1 MATIPH
7 PPRSQTKRRWLFT
20 LLAGMVLGG
29 VVAWLHYP
37 IGGADSIQAAVVAA
51 AIAMGWLH
59 WSAATLGRL
68 REPAEAGSSDGKR
81 RRLGF
86 VLIQLGLL
94 AGILGWISSGIY
106 YLVPANARTHKSLSV
121 DQSAPYTREYEY
133 RFWIETAPLYD
144 SASYQETGRFRSN
157 TMVRAS
163 QRTDNFGFLAVR
175 APFALGSRL
184 VLKEEIKQL
193 PYHPLLPVPREAAIG
208 FGLAALASLYL
219 GVRLSMRRRAT
230 PLAADETPPPLA
242 SSTAGEDSTAG
253 EESASGPQPVPASVG
268 PGTTPASPR
277 SAAAPLSRAQ
287 IYWFYVA
294 PLGVIAAGA
303 ILPLVFSFGREK
315 QWDLFASSIVLAVW
329 FHGLSRMAFR
339 LRAAGAAGEKRRI
352 LIACGLA
359 HLALLSAFLGW
370 AAYGTYCEVPAGEE
384 IFRGETFDP
393 RANYSNEYKGR
404 WWSPPDGST
413 IYKPAGKTSAATI
426 MRAGGTADRAGYLAV
441 RRPFSVAVRYVRA
454 NKVKMLNRHPLL
466 PVPQEAGLIFGAAA
480 LAALY
485 GAFRLFFGSRAVR
498 PDGPNST
505 V

>member
-1 MATIPH
+1 
-7 PPRSQTKRRWLFT
+7 
-20 LLAGMVLGG
+20 MVLGG

-37 IGGADSIQAAVVAA
+37 IGGADYIQAAVVVA

-59 WSAATLGRL
+59 WSAATLRRL
-68 REPAEAGSSDGKR
+68 REPADAGPSDAKR

-86 VLIQLGLL
+86 VLIQLGLM
-94 AGILGWISSGIY
+94 AGILGWMSSGIY

-121 DQSAPYTREYEY
+121 DQTAPYTREYEY

-144 SASYQETGRFRSN
+144 SATYQETGRFRSN
-157 TMVRAS
+157 TIVRAS
-163 QRTDNFGFLAVR
+163 KRTDNFGFLAVR

-184 VLKEEIKQL
+184 VLKEEIKPL
-193 PYHPLLPVPREAAIG
+193 PHHPLLPVPREAAIG

-219 GVRLSMRRRAT
+219 GVRLSMRRRTT
-230 PLAADETPPPLA
+230 PLSADETSPPLP
-242 SSTAGEDSTAG
+242 SSATGEG
-253 EESASGPQPVPASVG
+253 SASGPQPVLATGAPVR
-268 PGTTPASPR
+268 TPALSR

-315 QWDLFASSIVLAVW
+315 QWDLFASSIVVAVW
-329 FHGLSRMAFR
+329 FHVLVRMAFR
-339 LRAAGAAGEKRRI
+339 LRAAGAAQEKRRI
-352 LIACGLA
+352 LLACGLA
-359 HLALLSAFLGW
+359 HLALLAAFLGW

-404 WWSPPDGST
+404 WWSRPDGSI

-426 MRAGGTADRAGYLAV
+426 MRAGGTANRAGYLAV
-441 RRPFSVAVRYVRA
+441 RRPFSVAFRYVRA
-454 NKVKMLNRHPLL
+454 NKVKMLNHHPLL
-466 PVPQEAGLIFGAAA
+466 PVPEEAGLIFGAAA

-485 GAFRLFFGSRAVR
+485 GALRLCFGSRAVR
-498 PDGPNST
+498 PDGPNSIA
-505 V
+505 